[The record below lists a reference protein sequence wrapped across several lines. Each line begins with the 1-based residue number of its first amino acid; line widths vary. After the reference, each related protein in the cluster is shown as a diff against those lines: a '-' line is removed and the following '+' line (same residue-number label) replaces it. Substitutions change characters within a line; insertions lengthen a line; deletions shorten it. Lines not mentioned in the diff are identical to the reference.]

1 MYGPRLNQIDARFG
15 KVVRL
20 GRTRGVVS
28 LDLYNL
34 LNVDT
39 ISQASAL
46 YITWLAPQNVVSPRL
61 AKVSI
66 TYDF

>member
-1 MYGPRLNQIDARFG
+1 M
-15 KVVRL
+15 
-20 GRTRGVVS
+20 S
-28 LDLYNL
+28 LDLFNV

-39 ISQASAL
+39 ISQASAV
-46 YITWLAPQNVVSPRL
+46 YATWLAPQAVVSPRL

>member
-1 MYGPRLNQIDARFG
+1 LNQIDARFA
-15 KVVRL
+15 KVLRL
-20 GRTRGVVS
+20 GRTRGVLG

-39 ISQASAL
+39 ITNASPL
-46 YITWLAPQNVVSPRL
+46 YATWLAPQNVVAPRL